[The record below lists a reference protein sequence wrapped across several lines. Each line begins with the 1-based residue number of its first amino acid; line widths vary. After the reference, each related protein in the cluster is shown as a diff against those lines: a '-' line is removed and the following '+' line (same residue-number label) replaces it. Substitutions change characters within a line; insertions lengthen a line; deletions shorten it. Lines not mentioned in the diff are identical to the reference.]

1 MSFFKIWNSA
11 FPFLT
16 RHLLPP
22 LYKYTLISLSL
33 PSLPLQKQIQISP
46 VVCLRDSQFFLPHNT
61 KCDAADSDSHTVR
74 NSLSH
79 NLSTFASLESTLL
92 RVFGLTFV
100 TTVLDSSHPLA
111 QFHNDTRTNGLSV
124 IKLVS
129 WFSLMC
135 GWVSQINTTSW

>member
-1 MSFFKIWNSA
+1 MYLKTKKRKRSVLCLFSKFETPP
-11 FPFLT
+11 FPSSRATFS
-16 RHLLPP
+16 LLFTN
-22 LYKYTLISLSL
+22 TLSSL
-33 PSLPLQKQIQISP
+33 SLPLQKQIQISP

-129 WFSLMC
+129 
-135 GWVSQINTTSW
+135 